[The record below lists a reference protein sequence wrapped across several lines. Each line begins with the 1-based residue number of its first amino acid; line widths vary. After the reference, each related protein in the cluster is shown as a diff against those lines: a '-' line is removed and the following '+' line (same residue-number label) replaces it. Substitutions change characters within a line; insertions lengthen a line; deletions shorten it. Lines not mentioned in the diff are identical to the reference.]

1 MFSDDISIDFAEAIC
16 NSDNIDT
23 LVEDYYFGTDTHYI
37 DIVMNRCDKAK
48 CLRDYQNLFLQI
60 TDTYSRQQYHL
71 ACIGLFAIADGL
83 MADISTMKKSTS
95 FEKRIK
101 SIEQKMADK
110 IELDTIDR
118 RTFFIH
124 LQFDSLGDNLS
135 NSVFGFSDFTRDE
148 PNELNRHLMYFER
161 LLDDAHNEL
170 VRQAEAEGDLAIGYT
185 CFHAPEVLLNLG
197 SCFSV
202 RLRAPHT
209 TSMELATYYMANNSC
224 EFSRAIL
231 ERALEGNY
239 GFLHAMAG
247 VDVCEANNR
256 AIENMEIMHAQ
267 GADKDKFFYCNLDI
281 PYSDDEDCVEH
292 ICEQVSRKILKPM
305 RENYGVDTSDAAIR
319 AAVSEHNEVCRIL
332 TEIGETRKLDNPP
345 ITGYEYAVLV
355 LVSYVCPKRLI
366 LPLLRETLA
375 EVKARE
381 VDAQK
386 NYRVRVAVVGS
397 EIDDPDLIRLIESC
411 GALVVADRYCYGSFP
426 GRQEIV
432 LTDGEDALTQVC
444 RWYLQHTECPR
455 QSALHRVQYRNDHV
469 AQLVHDFKADGA
481 IYEQMKFCTYWSYE
495 RVIANQVMPRDYG
508 IHILSIDR
516 PYIAGQS
523 GQLRTRVQAF
533 VESLEMKQLRSAQKE
548 DN

>member
-1 MFSDDISIDFAEAIC
+1 
-16 NSDNIDT
+16 
-23 LVEDYYFGTDTHYI
+23 
-37 DIVMNRCDKAK
+37 
-48 CLRDYQNLFLQI
+48 
-60 TDTYSRQQYHL
+60 
-71 ACIGLFAIADGL
+71 
-83 MADISTMKKSTS
+83 MK
-95 FEKRIK
+95 
-101 SIEQKMADK
+101 
-110 IELDTIDR
+110 ELK
-118 RTFFIH
+118 
-124 LQFDSLGDNLS
+124 
-135 NSVFGFSDFTRDE
+135 
-148 PNELNRHLMYFER
+148 HLMYFER

-375 EVKARE
+375 EVKTRE

-397 EIDDPDLIRLIESC
+397 EIDDPEFTKLLETC
-411 GALVVADRYCYGSFP
+411 GAMVVADRYCFGSFP
-426 GRQEIV
+426 SRERIEIQ
-432 LTDGEDALTQVC
+432 DGETAFDAIC
-444 RWYLQHTECPR
+444 RHYLHWNQCARFMEGAKIDQRHAEVKR
-455 QSALHRVQYRNDHV
+455 
-469 AQLVHDFKADGA
+469 LVDEFHADGV
-481 IYEQMKFCTYWSYE
+481 IYENMKFCEFWSYE
-495 RVIANQVMPRDYG
+495 KVLAS
-508 IHILSIDR
+508 HILTEEMGVPCCTIEKEYALGSI
-516 PYIAGQS
+516 
-523 GQLRTRVQAF
+523 GQLRTRFQAF
-533 VESLEMKQLRSAQKE
+533 VESLEIKKINS
-548 DN
+548 

>member
-1 MFSDDISIDFAEAIC
+1 MKD
-16 NSDNIDT
+16 
-23 LVEDYYFGTDTHYI
+23 L
-37 DIVMNRCDKAK
+37 K
-48 CLRDYQNLFLQI
+48 
-60 TDTYSRQQYHL
+60 HL
-71 ACIGLFAIADGL
+71 I
-83 MADISTMKKSTS
+83 
-95 FEKRIK
+95 
-101 SIEQKMADK
+101 
-110 IELDTIDR
+110 
-118 RTFFIH
+118 
-124 LQFDSLGDNLS
+124 
-135 NSVFGFSDFTRDE
+135 
-148 PNELNRHLMYFER
+148 YFEN
-161 LLDDAHNEL
+161 LLEDANNEL
-170 VRQAEAEGDLAIGYT
+170 VRQAQENGSIVLGYT
-185 CFHAPEVLLNLG
+185 CYHIPEVLLNVDN
-197 SCFSV
+197 CISV
-202 RLRAPHT
+202 RLRAPKT
-209 TSMELATYYMANNSC
+209 GSLDISTYYMSNYTCDYA
-224 EFSRAIL
+224 
-231 ERALEGNY
+231 RALVE
-239 GFLHAMAG
+239 
-247 VDVCEANNR
+247 R
-256 AIENMEIMHAQ
+256 AIEGGYQFLDAMIGVDACSAMNRSMEHFEVL
-267 GADKDKFFYCNLDI
+267 KVNSKEKFFVTHTDM
-281 PYSDDEDCVEH
+281 P
-292 ICEQVSRKILKPM
+292 LKVTDYYIDSYTTQM
-305 RENYGVDTSDAAIR
+305 REHVLNRLTETFGVDTSDEALR
-319 AAVSEHNEVCRIL
+319 KAVAEHNEVCRIL

-375 EVKARE
+375 EVKTRE
-381 VDAQK
+381 VDTQK

-432 LTDGEDALTQVC
+432 LTDDEDALTQVC

>member
-1 MFSDDISIDFAEAIC
+1 
-16 NSDNIDT
+16 
-23 LVEDYYFGTDTHYI
+23 
-37 DIVMNRCDKAK
+37 
-48 CLRDYQNLFLQI
+48 
-60 TDTYSRQQYHL
+60 
-71 ACIGLFAIADGL
+71 
-83 MADISTMKKSTS
+83 MK
-95 FEKRIK
+95 
-101 SIEQKMADK
+101 
-110 IELDTIDR
+110 ELK
-118 RTFFIH
+118 
-124 LQFDSLGDNLS
+124 
-135 NSVFGFSDFTRDE
+135 
-148 PNELNRHLMYFER
+148 HLMYFER

-256 AIENMEIMHAQ
+256 AIENMEIMHTQ

-375 EVKARE
+375 EIKKRKPEPEFPFRAR
-381 VDAQK
+381 V
-386 NYRVRVAVVGS
+386 VVAGS
-397 EIDDPDLIRLIESC
+397 EIDDPEFTKLLETC
-411 GALVVADRYCYGSFP
+411 GAMVVADRYCFGSFP
-426 GRQEIV
+426 SRERIEIR
-432 LTDGEDALTQVC
+432 DGETAFDAIV
-444 RWYLQHTECPR
+444 RHYLHWNQCARFMEGAKIDQRHAEVKR
-455 QSALHRVQYRNDHV
+455 
-469 AQLVHDFKADGA
+469 LVDEFHADGV
-481 IYEQMKFCTYWSYE
+481 IYENMKFCEFWSYE
-495 RVIANQVMPRDYG
+495 KVLAS
-508 IHILSIDR
+508 HILTEEMGVPCCTIEKEYALGSI
-516 PYIAGQS
+516 
-523 GQLRTRVQAF
+523 GQLRTRFQAF
-533 VESLEMKQLRSAQKE
+533 VESLEIKKINS
-548 DN
+548 

>member
-1 MFSDDISIDFAEAIC
+1 
-16 NSDNIDT
+16 
-23 LVEDYYFGTDTHYI
+23 
-37 DIVMNRCDKAK
+37 
-48 CLRDYQNLFLQI
+48 
-60 TDTYSRQQYHL
+60 
-71 ACIGLFAIADGL
+71 
-83 MADISTMKKSTS
+83 MK
-95 FEKRIK
+95 
-101 SIEQKMADK
+101 
-110 IELDTIDR
+110 ELK
-118 RTFFIH
+118 
-124 LQFDSLGDNLS
+124 
-135 NSVFGFSDFTRDE
+135 
-148 PNELNRHLMYFER
+148 HLMYFEH

-224 EFSRAIL
+224 EFSRALL

-256 AIENMEIMHAQ
+256 AVENMEIMHTQ

-319 AAVSEHNEVCRIL
+319 TAVSEHNEVCRIL

-366 LPLLRETLA
+366 LPLLRG
-375 EVKARE
+375 RSPRSG
-381 VDAQK
+381 
-386 NYRVRVAVVGS
+386 RVR
-397 EIDDPDLIRLIESC
+397 PMR
-411 GALVVADRYCYGSFP
+411 RK
-426 GRQEIV
+426 
-432 LTDGEDALTQVC
+432 TTVC
-444 RWYLQHTECPR
+444 ASPSSAPR
-455 QSALHRVQYRNDHV
+455 A
-469 AQLVHDFKADGA
+469 
-481 IYEQMKFCTYWSYE
+481 TT
-495 RVIANQVMPRDYG
+495 
-508 IHILSIDR
+508 
-516 PYIAGQS
+516 
-523 GQLRTRVQAF
+523 RT
-533 VESLEMKQLRSAQKE
+533 
-548 DN
+548 

>member
-1 MFSDDISIDFAEAIC
+1 
-16 NSDNIDT
+16 
-23 LVEDYYFGTDTHYI
+23 
-37 DIVMNRCDKAK
+37 
-48 CLRDYQNLFLQI
+48 
-60 TDTYSRQQYHL
+60 
-71 ACIGLFAIADGL
+71 
-83 MADISTMKKSTS
+83 MK
-95 FEKRIK
+95 
-101 SIEQKMADK
+101 
-110 IELDTIDR
+110 ELK
-118 RTFFIH
+118 
-124 LQFDSLGDNLS
+124 
-135 NSVFGFSDFTRDE
+135 
-148 PNELNRHLMYFER
+148 HLMYFER

-239 GFLHAMAG
+239 SFLPAMAG

-355 LVSYVCPKRLI
+355 LVSYVGPKRLI

-375 EVKARE
+375 EV
-381 VDAQK
+381 
-386 NYRVRVAVVGS
+386 
-397 EIDDPDLIRLIESC
+397 
-411 GALVVADRYCYGSFP
+411 
-426 GRQEIV
+426 
-432 LTDGEDALTQVC
+432 
-444 RWYLQHTECPR
+444 
-455 QSALHRVQYRNDHV
+455 
-469 AQLVHDFKADGA
+469 
-481 IYEQMKFCTYWSYE
+481 
-495 RVIANQVMPRDYG
+495 
-508 IHILSIDR
+508 
-516 PYIAGQS
+516 
-523 GQLRTRVQAF
+523 
-533 VESLEMKQLRSAQKE
+533 
-548 DN
+548 

>member
-1 MFSDDISIDFAEAIC
+1 
-16 NSDNIDT
+16 
-23 LVEDYYFGTDTHYI
+23 
-37 DIVMNRCDKAK
+37 
-48 CLRDYQNLFLQI
+48 
-60 TDTYSRQQYHL
+60 
-71 ACIGLFAIADGL
+71 
-83 MADISTMKKSTS
+83 MK
-95 FEKRIK
+95 
-101 SIEQKMADK
+101 
-110 IELDTIDR
+110 ELK
-118 RTFFIH
+118 
-124 LQFDSLGDNLS
+124 
-135 NSVFGFSDFTRDE
+135 
-148 PNELNRHLMYFER
+148 HLMYFER

-170 VRQAEAEGDLAIGYT
+170 VRKAEAEGDLAIGYT

-197 SCFSV
+197 RCFSV

-256 AIENMEIMHAQ
+256 AIENMEIMHTQ

-319 AAVSEHNEVCRIL
+319 TAVSEHNEVCRIL
-332 TEIGETRKLDNPP
+332 TEIGETRKLDTPP

-375 EVKARE
+375 ELKKRKP
-381 VDAQK
+381 DAK
-386 NYRVRVAVVGS
+386 NPYRARVAIVGS
-397 EIDDPDLIRLIESC
+397 EIDDPSLTKLIEGC
-411 GALVVADRYCYGSFP
+411 GALIVSDRFCFGSTPGREVIELNDEEDVLRQICRHYMETSECARYISDEKVHQRRETADRLAHEY
-426 GRQEIV
+426 
-432 LTDGEDALTQVC
+432 
-444 RWYLQHTECPR
+444 
-455 QSALHRVQYRNDHV
+455 
-469 AQLVHDFKADGA
+469 KADGI
-481 IYEQMKFCTYWSYE
+481 IYEQMKYCDYWGFERALASY
-495 RVIANQVMPRDYG
+495 VMNTEYG
-508 IHILSIDR
+508 WPVLSIDR
-516 PYIAGQS
+516 VYNNGYS

-533 VESLEMKQLRSAQKE
+533 VESLEIKKIQRERGAK
-548 DN
+548 